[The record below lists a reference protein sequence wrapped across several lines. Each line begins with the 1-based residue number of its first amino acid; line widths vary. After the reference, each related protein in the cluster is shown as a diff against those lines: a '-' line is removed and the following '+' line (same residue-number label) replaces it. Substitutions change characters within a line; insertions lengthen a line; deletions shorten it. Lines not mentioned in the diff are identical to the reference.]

1 MEIQSI
7 GRNDTLPPSDFS
19 NIISGITISFP
30 SDVIHMS
37 AGLTKPDFK
46 IFGSY
51 RVPFYSSTPDF
62 SSSPI

>member
-19 NIISGITISFP
+19 NIISGITIFLP

-37 AGLTKPDFK
+37 VGLTKPEFNHC
-46 IFGSY
+46 
-51 RVPFYSSTPDF
+51 F
-62 SSSPI
+62 SVTHT